1 MKSANLGGRE
11 PTLFVIPGSH
21 ACRSAIM
28 MLDYKG
34 IDFRRVELHTGL
46 HPLSVRVRGFALAG
60 RPLRSVDGRTHRSLA
75 LLDRLGTVP
84 ALSIAGERVQT
95 NHQIARH
102 LDRLQPDPGLFPSD
116 PELRAAV
123 EEAESWGDEVLQM
136 AARRASL
143 CASSHGLDSLHR
155 RGGAGRLGALLAP
168 TDRRR
173 AVAARTAAAIF
184 RAGPAREREV
194 LDSLPAMLDRID
206 AWIAGGVL
214 GAPTATVADFMIV
227 PSLALLCY
235 QEPLRSE
242 IEARPAG
249 VLMERLLP
257 EPPLA
262 RESRAAQPIN

>member
-1 MKSANLGGRE
+1 MDSANLHGRE

-21 ACRSAIM
+21 ACRSAMM

-34 IDFRRVELHTGL
+34 IAFRTVQLHTGL

-84 ALSIAGERVQT
+84 ALSIGGERVQT
-95 NHQIARH
+95 NKQIARH
-102 LDRLQPDPGLFPSD
+102 LDSLQPDPGLFPSD
-116 PELRAAV
+116 PERRAAV
-123 EEAESWGDEVLQM
+123 EEAERFGDEVLQM

-143 CASSHGLDSLHR
+143 CASSHGLQALHR
-155 RGGAGRLGALLAP
+155 RGGSGRLGPLLAP

-173 AVAARTAAAIF
+173 AVAAWTAAVIF
-184 RAGPAREREV
+184 HAGAEREREV
-194 LDSLPAMLDRID
+194 LDALPAMLDRVD
-206 AWIAGGVL
+206 AWIAAGVL
-214 GAPTATVADFMIV
+214 GAPAPTVADFMIV
-227 PSLALLCY
+227 PSLALLSY

-249 VLMERLLP
+249 ALMERLLP
-257 EPPLA
+257 EPALA
-262 RESRAAQPIN
+262 HEASASRAGV